1 MSTKMILDKDLGL
14 IKKIQNI
21 FNEDLKNILDKDI
34 LKILRKKF

>member
-1 MSTKMILDKDLGL
+1 MILDKDLGL